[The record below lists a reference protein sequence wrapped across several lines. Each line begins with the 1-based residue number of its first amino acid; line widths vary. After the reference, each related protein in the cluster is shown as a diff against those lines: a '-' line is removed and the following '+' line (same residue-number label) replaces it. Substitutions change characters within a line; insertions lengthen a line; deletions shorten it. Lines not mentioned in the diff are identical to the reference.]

1 LTGRLYAEIGWSNSL
16 GWYEGFRL
24 LAAVN
29 PDGVITGFCFCAA
42 SSTDQQAAETFFAVR
57 ASPNSRLSSVGP
69 LSWGPYLTDKG
80 FEGAENHLRWLECYG
95 ARLICPPKRNAYQ
108 VWPKRLR
115 RWVAGIR
122 QIVESVYD
130 KLFNAFGLWR
140 ERPHELQGLR
150 ARLAA
155 RVALHNFCMWLNK
168 QLGRPLLS
176 FADLLGW

>member
-1 LTGRLYAEIGWSNSL
+1 L

-24 LAAVN
+24 LAAVD
-29 PDGVITGFCFCAA
+29 PRGVITGFCFCAA
-42 SSTDQQAAETFFAVR
+42 SSADQQAAETFLAVR
-57 ASPNSRLSSVGP
+57 AYPNPRLSSVG
-69 LSWGPYLTDKG
+69 SAARGPYVTDKG
-80 FEGAENHLRWLECYG
+80 FEGAENHRRWLDRYG
-95 ARLICPPKRNAYQ
+95 ARLICPPKRNARQ

-130 KLFNAFGLWR
+130 KLFNTFGLWR

-168 QLGRPLLS
+168 QLGRPLLC

>member
-1 LTGRLYAEIGWSNSL
+1 VLRG
-16 GWYEGFRL
+16 
-24 LAAVN
+24 AA
-29 PDGVITGFCFCAA
+29 
-42 SSTDQQAAETFFAVR
+42 
-57 ASPNSRLSSVGP
+57 
-69 LSWGPYLTDKG
+69 YL
-80 FEGAENHLRWLECYG
+80 
-95 ARLICPPKRNAYQ
+95 CPPKRNALQ

-140 ERPHELQGLR
+140 ERPHELEGLR
-150 ARLAA
+150 SRLAA

>member
-1 LTGRLYAEIGWSNSL
+1 M

-24 LAAVN
+24 LAAVT
-29 PDGVITGFCFCAA
+29 PSGVITGFCFSAA
-42 SSTDQQAAETFFAVR
+42 SSADQQAAETFFAVR
-57 ASPNSRLSSVGP
+57 ACPKRRLISIGSA
-69 LSWGPYLTDKG
+69 STGPYVTDKG
-80 FEGAENHLRWLECYG
+80 FEGADNHRRWLDRYG
-95 ARLICPPKRNAYQ
+95 AWLICPPKRNARQ

-122 QIVESVYD
+122 QIVQTVYD
-130 KLFNAFGLWR
+130 KLFNTFGLWR

-155 RVALHNFCMWLNK
+155 RVAVHNFCMWLNK

>member
-1 LTGRLYAEIGWSNSL
+1 LAGRLYAEIGWSNSL

-24 LAAVN
+24 LLAVN
-29 PDGVITGFCFCAA
+29 PDGVITGFCLCAA
-42 SSTDQQAAETFFAVR
+42 SSTDQQAAETFFALR
-57 ASPNSRLSSVGP
+57 ASPNPRLSSVGP
-69 LSWGPYLTDKG
+69 LSSGPYLTDKG

-95 ARLICPPKRNAYQ
+95 ARLICPPKRNALQ

-115 RWVAGIR
+115 RWVASIR

-140 ERPHELQGLR
+140 ERPHELEGLR
-150 ARLAA
+150 SRLAA

-168 QLGRPLLS
+168 QLDRPLLS
-176 FADLLGW
+176 FVGLLGW